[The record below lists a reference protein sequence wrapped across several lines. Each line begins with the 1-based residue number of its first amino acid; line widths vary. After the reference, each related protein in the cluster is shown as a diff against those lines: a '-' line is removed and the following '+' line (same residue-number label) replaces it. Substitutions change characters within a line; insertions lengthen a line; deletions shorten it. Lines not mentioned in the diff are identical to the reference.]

1 LTEEQFAAF
10 DRVWRELQQDLA
22 KRSTRSQFRIAE
34 RSGHFI
40 QIDEPEMVIQA
51 IRELTGV
58 R

>member
-1 LTEEQFAAF
+1 LTEEQFTAF

-22 KRSTRSQFRIAE
+22 TRSPRSQFRIAE
-34 RSGHFI
+34 RSSHFI

-51 IRELTGV
+51 IRELTDA